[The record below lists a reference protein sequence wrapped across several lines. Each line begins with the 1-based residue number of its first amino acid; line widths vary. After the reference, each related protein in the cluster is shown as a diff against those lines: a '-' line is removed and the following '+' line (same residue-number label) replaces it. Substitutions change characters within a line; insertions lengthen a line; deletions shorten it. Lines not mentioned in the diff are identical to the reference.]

1 MKISIRHLTY
11 GDIQDRVDWLSKNVG
26 ERKYVLHNQI
36 GGLGW
41 RYYTQDRTVEIED
54 EHWATLFILKFGG

>member
-1 MKISIRHLTY
+1 MRISIGQLSY
-11 GDIQDRVDWLSKNVG
+11 GSIQEQVDWLDKNVG
-26 ERKYVLHNQI
+26 ERKYYLHNQS

-54 EHWATLFILKFGG
+54 EKLATLFILKFGG